1 MAISYCDNL
10 LALFLQEDNMGRKAS
25 KATDNPYYI
34 ARIKAAE
41 ENDIFTSREKAATKL
56 GIERSRL
63 ARIEL
68 DQIDPYAEEVD
79 IMATAYNNPHLCT
92 DYCNN
97 VCPVGMRKLETQVE
111 ARDTSSIERLVLK
124 FLSSTQCMEDIS
136 KILISITEDG
146 KIDKDEIKDLQD
158 IFYAM
163 DSVAEN
169 IEALKCFVMK
179 DPKLRPFFHFDLD
192 QK

>member
-1 MAISYCDNL
+1 
-10 LALFLQEDNMGRKAS
+10 
-25 KATDNPYYI
+25 
-34 ARIKAAE
+34 
-41 ENDIFTSREKAATKL
+41 
-56 GIERSRL
+56 
-63 ARIEL
+63 
-68 DQIDPYAEEVD
+68 
-79 IMATAYNNPHLCT
+79 
-92 DYCNN
+92 
-97 VCPVGMRKLETQVE
+97 
-111 ARDTSSIERLVLK
+111 
-124 FLSSTQCMEDIS
+124 MEDIS